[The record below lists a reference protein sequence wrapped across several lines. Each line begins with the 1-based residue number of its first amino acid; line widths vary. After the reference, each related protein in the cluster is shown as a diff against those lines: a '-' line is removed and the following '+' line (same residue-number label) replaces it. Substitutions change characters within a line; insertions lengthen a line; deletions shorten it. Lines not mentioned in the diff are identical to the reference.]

1 MGWGLGVG
9 PRDPE
14 RNYHQNATGVCCR
27 AKPPSLNLIFIVPR
41 NRNDAEQ
48 QRRRLEHDAPQGRI
62 WYLEY
67 RKWLDHS

>member
-1 MGWGLGVG
+1 MGKWDVG
-9 PRDPE
+9 PRDLELSE
-14 RNYHQNATGVCCR
+14 RHRCVLQ

-62 WYLEY
+62 
-67 RKWLDHS
+67 